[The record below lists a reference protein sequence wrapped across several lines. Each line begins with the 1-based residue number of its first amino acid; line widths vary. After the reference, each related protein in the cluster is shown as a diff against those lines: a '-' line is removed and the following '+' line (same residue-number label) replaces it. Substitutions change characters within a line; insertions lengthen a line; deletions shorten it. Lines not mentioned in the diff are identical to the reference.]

1 MSIIQMG
8 VEVMSDLENQIARI
22 QDAES
27 EARGITHNAK
37 HLCYPITDITVALS
51 RLASECGLEE
61 EMDYYLDDVR
71 EAENKLESAF
81 YRCEEAF
88 ANRISELECKLE
100 EKENDK

>member
-1 MSIIQMG
+1 MNEQYENKLEEIER
-8 VEVMSDLENQIARI
+8 VEAAQH
-22 QDAES
+22 

-51 RLASECGLEE
+51 SLASECGLEE